1 VTKRLALSSA
11 FDQRDL
17 SVSSL
22 FMLEILPLLE
32 ANYEVVK
39 FSEEPEFNPIHNLY
53 SIDSVSPFDYSLT
66 FNEDRKG
73 GIYYRFAS
81 LALPGVLL
89 LADAN
94 FDRLFFDSP
103 WQFKDLSIE
112 PLLKQIVEHS
122 TSVAVLNEH
131 ALSNV
136 KSLGLNKD
144 NSLFGIS
151 LPCRKRTLGEQ
162 NLIDEQQTSPLFVI
176 GYAARYL
183 NEEKAHEVV
192 EILLELKRSQM
203 PIKLLWLTRKSEL
216 QDICRFLK
224 IEAERHLID
233 LESLVELQLVQSFK
247 EERQALCRTNV
258 FLSLRKDF
266 LHSPPTSFYHALA
279 LGIPTVA
286 MELGPVM
293 GISKSSALW
302 VPTGAGESRGLL
314 EAIKAV
320 YGNKELTGALSK
332 ESRAYTDLV
341 HNPDLVASDLIQ
353 ILEFNRKTNPNA
365 MNQARVRQREL
376 MAQI

>member
-1 VTKRLALSSA
+1 MTKRLALSSA

-22 FMLEILPLLE
+22 FMSEILPILE

-53 SIDSVSPFDYSLT
+53 SIDNVSPFDYSLT

-122 TSVAVLNEH
+122 SSVAVLNEH

-136 KSLGLNKD
+136 KSLGLKSD

-151 LPCRKRTLGEQ
+151 LPCRKRTLSEQ
-162 NLIDEQQTSPLFVI
+162 NLIEQQQTTPLFVI

-183 NEEKAHEVV
+183 NEEKAHEVI
-192 EILLELKRSQM
+192 EILLELKRSGM
-203 PIKLLWLTRKSEL
+203 PVKLLWLIRKSES
-216 QDICRFLK
+216 QDIYRFLQ

-233 LESLVELQLVQSFK
+233 LESLVELQLVQSFD
-247 EERQALCRTNV
+247 EERQALCRMNV

-302 VPTGAGESRGLL
+302 VPTGAGESRGLI
-314 EAIKAV
+314 EAIKAI
-320 YGNKELTGALSK
+320 YGNSELTGALSK

-353 ILEFNRKTNPNA
+353 ILEFNRKTHPNA
-365 MNQARVRQREL
+365 MNQARLRLKEL
-376 MAQI
+376 VAQI